1 MRSLRKLL
9 YTTLLMG
16 TLFVGVS
23 CEDLAFGD
31 KFLQKPPSSDV
42 TIDTIFSTSEY
53 ARRILWKSYQ
63 YLPYGMETSGYWTQM
78 WLGTLEGLTDLNYDN
93 VGYSGLA
100 KVYYPGNYN
109 ASIEDRKSS
118 YPTGQRTKC
127 RFNDA
132 DSHMWTGIRH
142 AWLLYENVDRVPDM
156 DATEKSRLKAEAKM
170 IVAIY
175 YSHMLRHFGALP
187 IVDHAIDPEDVN
199 LPGRATLQATVDF
212 IIGLLNDA
220 INCPDFPW
228 RISDND
234 LANWDGR
241 MTKAGAMALKARVLL
256 FVASPLFNDNAPYC
270 DGEASSSLMTW
281 FGGYNKERW
290 KDAINACEEFF
301 TALNQNGY
309 YKLVEVGDNGTSDV
323 RGAYTSAYYD
333 RGTTETLISVR
344 RNILNANANSI
355 LSNSIRWGG
364 YCPTKEYFDMFQMS
378 DGTDFSWDNPEQA
391 KNPFL
396 NRDPRL
402 AASIVLPGAQYG
414 SIVFI
419 PANDQVPCGTRPRKY
434 ADIGNSDPDNCAIN
448 QIVLRYA
455 DVLLMR
461 AEALIE
467 ANNLT
472 DEVYTLINKVRQ
484 RVGMPTIQE
493 AEGTNLSQEALRK
506 ILRHERRVELFLEG
520 MRYVDMLRWKDES
533 LVHDV
538 YGYNRTKLSDPSS
551 PSTWQFEK
559 VTVATREF
567 DSAKGWLWPIPLTD
581 MQNNDQ
587 LTQNPGY

>member
-1 MRSLRKLL
+1 MKKIYRYILISVLGVMGMSSCVDNLLDRTPIASLSP
-9 YTTLLMG
+9 TTFYQDENQCRMALMG
-16 TLFVGVS
+16 VYSALQPVTSTYWYQLDFMSDDAYCQDSWQGS
-23 CEDLAFGD
+23 TEFGGWKQNSSSTAAND
-31 KFLQKPPSSDV
+31 RWRMNYRLIVRANMFMTNLQVAP
-42 TIDTIFSTSEY
+42 ISESV
-53 ARRILWKSYQ
+53 K
-63 YLPYGMETSGYWTQM
+63 TQM
-78 WLGTLEGLTDLNYDN
+78 
-93 VGYSGLA
+93 
-100 KVYYPGNYN
+100 
-109 ASIEDRKSS
+109 
-118 YPTGQRTKC
+118 
-127 RFNDA
+127 
-132 DSHMWTGIRH
+132 M
-142 AWLLYENVDRVPDM
+142 
-156 DATEKSRLKAEAKM
+156 AEAKF
-170 IVAIY
+170 
-175 YSHMLRHFGALP
+175 LRAYGYADLITFFGDVP
-187 IVDHAIDPEDVN
+187 IVDESQTLENAYVKRMPKSEVLDYLLKDLDAAVPN
-199 LPGRATLQATVDF
+199 LPLKYSGTDVGRASQ
-212 IIGLLNDA
+212 
-220 INCPDFPW
+220 
-228 RISDND
+228 
-234 LANWDGR
+234 
-241 MTKAGAMALKARVLL
+241 GAALALKCRILL
-256 FVASPLFNDNAPYC
+256 RNEKWADAATAAKEVMDLGIYDLFNWATPNVSVDLIDDYYMTNGKPITDPASGYDSQNPY
-270 DGEASSSLMTW
+270 
-281 FGGYNKERW
+281 
-290 KDAINACEEFF
+290 
-301 TALNQNGY
+301 
-309 YKLVEVGDNGTSDV
+309 
-323 RGAYTSAYYD
+323 
-333 RGTTETLISVR
+333 
-344 RNILNANANSI
+344 
-355 LSNSIRWGG
+355 
-364 YCPTKEYFDMFQMS
+364 
-378 DGTDFSWDNPEQA
+378 
-391 KNPFL
+391 L

-538 YGYNRTKLSDPSS
+538 YGYNRTKLPDPSS

>member
-1 MRSLRKLL
+1 MKKIYRYILISVLGVMGMSSCVDNLLDRTPIASLSL
-9 YTTLLMG
+9 TTFYQDENQCRMALMG
-16 TLFVGVS
+16 VYSALQPVTSTYWYQLDFMSDDAYCQDSWQGS
-23 CEDLAFGD
+23 TEFGGWKQNSSSTAAND
-31 KFLQKPPSSDV
+31 RWRMNYRLIVRANMFMTNLQVAP
-42 TIDTIFSTSEY
+42 ISESV
-53 ARRILWKSYQ
+53 K
-63 YLPYGMETSGYWTQM
+63 TQM
-78 WLGTLEGLTDLNYDN
+78 
-93 VGYSGLA
+93 
-100 KVYYPGNYN
+100 
-109 ASIEDRKSS
+109 
-118 YPTGQRTKC
+118 
-127 RFNDA
+127 
-132 DSHMWTGIRH
+132 M
-142 AWLLYENVDRVPDM
+142 
-156 DATEKSRLKAEAKM
+156 AEAKF
-170 IVAIY
+170 
-175 YSHMLRHFGALP
+175 LRAYGYADLITFFGDVP
-187 IVDHAIDPEDVN
+187 IVDESQTLENAYVKRMPKSEVLDYLLKDLDAAVPN
-199 LPGRATLQATVDF
+199 LPLKYSGTDVGRASQ
-212 IIGLLNDA
+212 
-220 INCPDFPW
+220 
-228 RISDND
+228 
-234 LANWDGR
+234 
-241 MTKAGAMALKARVLL
+241 GAALALKCRILL
-256 FVASPLFNDNAPYC
+256 RNEKWADAATAAKEVMDLGIYDLFNDYVGIFQEANENNIEVIFDIQYIKNLQPQPYPTTC
-270 DGEASSSLMTW
+270 VSFTNWATPNVSVDLIDDYYMTNGKPITDPAS
-281 FGGYNKERW
+281 GY
-290 KDAINACEEFF
+290 DS
-301 TALNQNGY
+301 QNPY
-309 YKLVEVGDNGTSDV
+309 
-323 RGAYTSAYYD
+323 
-333 RGTTETLISVR
+333 
-344 RNILNANANSI
+344 
-355 LSNSIRWGG
+355 
-364 YCPTKEYFDMFQMS
+364 
-378 DGTDFSWDNPEQA
+378 
-391 KNPFL
+391 L